1 MDKNKKAMYDKSGPR
16 VAENFRKRHFE
27 AYYCSDKET
36 ACQKVLELIPP
47 EDTVSWGGSLTLRE
61 LGVSRITGGEK

>member
-1 MDKNKKAMYDKSGPR
+1 MLWKLLPAGEGRRRDVIDPTEGDTMDENKKAMYDKSGPR

-36 ACQKVLELIPP
+36 ACQKC
-47 EDTVSWGGSLTLRE
+47 WN
-61 LGVSRITGGEK
+61 